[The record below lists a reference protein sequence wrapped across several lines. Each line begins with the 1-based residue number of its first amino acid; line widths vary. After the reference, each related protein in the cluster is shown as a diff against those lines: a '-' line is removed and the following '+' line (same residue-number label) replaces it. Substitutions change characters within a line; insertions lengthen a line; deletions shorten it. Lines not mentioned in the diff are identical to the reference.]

1 MREVQE
7 GLPLAED
14 ASALLKDVL
23 ANATSRAANRDNQR
37 PRPGFSPIFISYNI
51 TSFRKSQAL
60 EEFLLLLN
68 DGSSTLRH
76 PWYRTGIEGMCAE
89 RLTSFQGIV
98 QSCQNY
104 IRDLDSVLSEKQ
116 LTIKPA
122 IYEPIKDFIR
132 EYTLFTQ
139 ANVEK
144 HSFIKKIVAY
154 FERFQEIL
162 NHFLEHNKL
171 SCTRQELSDLVFN
184 VQQNVSLASRN
195 IKIPKPSDLTKLHTC
210 LATAHEIMM
219 IQNEIDISTPSTLH
233 SVEVV
238 LLEARR
244 LMLIRP
250 DISIIKAY
258 LKMNR
263 DLIRIQIRLL
273 EYLVISSTTIDLW
286 PVLNRDL
293 ERVQE
298 KVKPFP
304 AQVLLK
310 QKKHDIDDCN
320 DVFAEELVPLVGIVY
335 ESERINDNFMK
346 QECNLSDTLA
356 SLARLQDTVEYKQH
370 ALIRFFILAN
380 IINCF
385 CTKYSSETVMSP
397 INLTIMQQDI
407 ETQIG
412 FMENFAKNLRAVKP
426 VWNEKVFKFFNN
438 FIFIKNNLHKVISTT
453 ELIFL
458 HCDVLY
464 RNAHIVG
471 PQFKNQV
478 IEMQI
483 NLLRIQHIMLDFAKK
498 ECVDEY
504 VRTFYFKNK
513 DGEGFIYYDAI
524 VRNKELAEKGDR
536 QNIIH
541 GIPLEGLLK
550 YNEMRRLKLEALLL
564 EPQAK
569 QSQPQDTD
577 CFPAISSEELEEC
590 LAKWEKEAAKIK
602 EREKDLEEE
611 QHKAKIKQKQNL
623 QKRADKR
630 ARKAKANTKSREESK
645 GEKLY
650 MVTAPKPAPKQAS
663 ELLAIKLDQL
673 TLQLNPEQFCAEIVT
688 QVINELY
695 QLIVASL
702 NKELV
707 FNALSAIGDSYSMVA
722 GHQLNHAKKHP
733 EAVIVDLKLALN
745 YYSRAELALRELID
759 ISIEQHSHY
768 YTWLHHSINLQQQL
782 LDQYV
787 LKFTR
792 KHNELLQSR
801 EAHKQANPELWNN
814 NHLNP
819 NWRESKKA
827 VQTRNLGNALDA
839 AMALKNEC
847 IDFSL
852 RLAKKVHSAT
862 GHQAYSFQYRLDH
875 NRKRPLPKQQLRYAL
890 EAHDV
895 QQPEPE
901 NETAMML
908 TFDQAAPS
916 ENMPLVPL
924 SSSSIF
930 AFNQNSTISTWAF
943 ASNSAE
949 QLMPPFAPQRQ
960 APHSSSSAITP
971 CVQPNSESWVTQ
983 LVGLPDRTWQIMTT
997 SNEICR

>member
-1 MREVQE
+1 MREVHE

-14 ASALLKDVL
+14 ASAFLKDVI
-23 ANATSRAANRDNQR
+23 ADASSRAGNRDNQT
-37 PRPGFSPIFISYNI
+37 PRVGFSPIFISYNI

-60 EEFLLLLN
+60 EKFLLLLN

-104 IRDLDSVLSEKQ
+104 IRDLDSILSEKQ
-116 LTIKPA
+116 LIIKPA
-122 IYEPIKDFIR
+122 TYEPIKAFISK
-132 EYTLFTQ
+132 YILFTR
-139 ANVEK
+139 ANVQK
-144 HSFIKKIVAY
+144 HPFIKKIVAY

-162 NHFLEHNKL
+162 NYFLEHNKL
-171 SCTRQELSDLVFN
+171 SCTRQELSDLVFH

-195 IKIPKPSDLTKLHTC
+195 INLPKPSDLIKLHTC

-219 IQNEIDISTPSTLH
+219 IKNEIDISTPSTLH

-250 DISIIKAY
+250 DVSIIKAY

-286 PVLNRDL
+286 PILNRDL

-346 QECNLSDTLA
+346 QESNLSDTLA
-356 SLARLQDTVEYKQH
+356 SLARLQDAAENKQN
-370 ALIRFFILAN
+370 ALIRFFVLAN
-380 IINCF
+380 IINCY
-385 CTKYSSETVMSP
+385 CSKYSSETVMSP
-397 INLTIMQQDI
+397 FNLIIMQQDI

-426 VWNEKVFKFFNN
+426 VWNERVFKFFNN
-438 FIFIKNNLHKVISTT
+438 FIFIKNTLHKMIGAT

-458 HCDVLY
+458 HCEVIY
-464 RNAHIVG
+464 KYAAIVDL
-471 PQFKNQV
+471 QFKNQV
-478 IEMQI
+478 IEMQV

-504 VRTFYFKNK
+504 VRTFYFKNR

-524 VRNKELAEKGDR
+524 VKNKELAEKGDR

-541 GIPLEGLLK
+541 GIPLEELLK
-550 YNEMRRLKLEALLL
+550 YNELRRLERETILL
-564 EPQAK
+564 ELQAK
-569 QSQPQDTD
+569 QRQPQDEY
-577 CFPAISSEELEEC
+577 FFHAISNEELDN
-590 LAKWEKEAAKIK
+590 WEKEAAKIK
-602 EREKDLEEE
+602 ERDKALEEK
-611 QHKAKIKQKQNL
+611 QHRAKIKQKQNL

-630 ARKAKANTKSREESK
+630 ARKAKANTKNREEGK

-650 MVTAPKPAPKQAS
+650 MVAVPNPAPKKAN
-663 ELLAIKLDQL
+663 EPLAIKLDQL
-673 TLQLNPEQFCAEIVT
+673 TLQLNTEQFCAETVT

-695 QLIVASL
+695 QLIIASF

-722 GHQLNHAKKHP
+722 GHQLNHVKKHP

-745 YYSRAELALRELID
+745 YYSRAEIALRELTD
-759 ISIEQHSHY
+759 ISIDQHSHY
-768 YTWLHHSINLQQQL
+768 YTWLHHSIGLQQHL

-792 KHNELLQSR
+792 KHNELLKSR
-801 EAHKQANPELWNN
+801 EAHKQTNPELWEN

-827 VQTRNLGNALDA
+827 AQTRHLGNALEA
-839 AMALKNEC
+839 AKALRNDCVE
-847 IDFSL
+847 FSS

-862 GHQAYSFQYRLDH
+862 SHQAYSFQYRLDH
-875 NRKRPLPKQQLRYAL
+875 HGKRPLPKQQLRYEL
-890 EAHDV
+890 EATDAK
-895 QQPEPE
+895 QPEPE
-901 NETAMML
+901 NETMMML
-908 TFDQAAPS
+908 TFDQEAPS

-924 SSSSIF
+924 TTSSIF

-943 ASNSAE
+943 ANNSADQ

-971 CVQPNSESWVTQ
+971 CVQATSNNWVSQ
-983 LVGLPDRTWQIMTT
+983 LVDLPFKVWSRITQPPE
-997 SNEICR
+997 EIYRS